1 MPQKIPWTFKK
12 TINEDLDSLGKWF
25 SNNQLLLNVN
35 KCQFMLVGSKAKLRK
50 FDRVKLKI
58 QNSQLQ
64 RVSECKYLGVLLDEI
79 SPGHHKL

>member
-1 MPQKIPWTFKK
+1 MYLEK

-35 KCQFMLVGSKAKLRK
+35 KCQFMLVGSKTKLRK
-50 FDRVKLKI
+50 FDSVKLKI

-64 RVSECKYLGVLLDEI
+64 RVSECNYLGVILDENI
-79 SPGHHKL
+79 TWTPQIESIRMH